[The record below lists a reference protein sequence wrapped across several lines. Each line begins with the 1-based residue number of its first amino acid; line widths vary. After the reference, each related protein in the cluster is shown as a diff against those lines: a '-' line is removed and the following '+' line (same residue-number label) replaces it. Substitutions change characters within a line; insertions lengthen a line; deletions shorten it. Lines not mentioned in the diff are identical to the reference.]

1 MLLQATTA
9 LLLKKSCATSLF
21 TQTWKNHYGF
31 RGCTHNPLL
40 SIFAWLLP
48 GRRYIYVVFIAEV
61 CQCCYVIWWK
71 SFCALSV
78 LVLWNSPVCQSYYFK
93 SALNTI
99 VVSKTK
105 GSCHSRE
112 MQSHRNSVT
121 EVQLHPQPDLCF
133 QQLVSL
139 RGRCALLSFIFCIQ
153 DHHFVNHGS
162 DVSSFI
168 LSPSLLL
175 YFVFVDSKSV
185 CTFWF
190 VFCCYL

>member
-61 CQCCYVIWWK
+61 CQCCCVIWWK

-112 MQSHRNSVT
+112 MQSQRRSCIHN
-121 EVQLHPQPDLCF
+121 LICAFNNLCPWEADVLF
-133 QQLVSL
+133 L
-139 RGRCALLSFIFCIQ
+139 AFSFLFKTT
-153 DHHFVNHGS
+153 
-162 DVSSFI
+162 I
-168 LSPSLLL
+168 LSITGWMFLLL
-175 YFVFVDSKSV
+175 FFHHHCCSILFLWIGKSV